1 MAPFVNSWL
10 SLFYRKIKHFQLHN
24 CSCRH
29 SIYVTALY
37 YSFLLKEAKNFQKC
51 QRQNFLME
59 LRLNL
64 VTLSFG
70 CFVGVE
76 AEQTKVAWVAG
87 WGILLNIINQLIKP
101 HSHLIIISHSFLEVY
116 SSIFSLIFIEICSI
130 TYLLWLHYINAFP
143 GKGPRKLV
151 WFLFSW
157 NFCELA

>member
-1 MAPFVNSWL
+1 MSFFYFLFVCQMSHFLLSMHMPKFPVRSRRSKFRLGRGYKILKKCLKNLLAPFVNSWL

-29 SIYVTALY
+29 SIYVTVLY
-37 YSFLLKEAKNFQKC
+37 LSFPLKESKIFKKC

-101 HSHLIIISHSFLEVY
+101 HSHLIIINNNLS
-116 SSIFSLIFIEICSI
+116 
-130 TYLLWLHYINAFP
+130 
-143 GKGPRKLV
+143 
-151 WFLFSW
+151 
-157 NFCELA
+157 